1 MYSMHL
7 SKVHHY
13 THIMKFDIPLYN
25 DRLYR
30 INDDVEHGQRDDAKS
45 IVIQYVYCRKIDC
58 ESDLT

>member
-1 MYSMHL
+1 
-7 SKVHHY
+7 
-13 THIMKFDIPLYN
+13 MKFDIPLYN

-30 INDDVEHGQRDDAKS
+30 INDDVEHGQRDDAES